1 MPWLHRTPCWVAAV
15 KSTVGTDELASAGAA
30 HDALADLGVGFVSI
44 AGASTEPLVNQLD
57 ATAGVTRLSNNN
69 GLILWRVLPRG
80 SAIGSSRVRLVDA
93 TGAPGVDPCHR
104 RPRSNRCRHRSCHGR
119 ICSWASARG
128 GRAEPV
134 GSPRRRDVRRTTA
147 CHRGGRAAADVPS
160 AAHRWSAQHH
170 PCADLPAV
178 ALGAAGPAARRTVH
192 DGPVRINERE
202 EDALRGVLRPSAL
215 ARPVALVAVGVGLAL
230 APPYLPVPVNLAH
243 ASSPAAT
250 ARTHADPV
258 TQTRLVCP
266 GPEALGVEGLPDQ
279 AAQTVSVAAVSAPP
293 VSLPS
298 GFATSSGAGSL
309 TMSGLHPVERGPRR
323 SLAEVRSSL
332 VRSLRLDPCWSP
344 GSAPWH
350 QERLPPN
357 GPQPRRAT
365 PEAWS
370 RQPVC
375 RRLPPHGWSPEALR
389 RVVWNTWSLPTP
401 GRTR

>member
-1 MPWLHRTPCWVAAV
+1 MVIPGWVGVSAVLTRQVPNTPAVAADQADNPLGNRLLAMTWDRDAIGYRLVGAEPGPVVRDLPDALAAPDPLLGAAV

-192 DGPVRINERE
+192 DPPVRINGRQ

-230 APPYLPVPVNLAH
+230 APPICRYLSTWP
-243 ASSPAAT
+243 
-250 ARTHADPV
+250 
-258 TQTRLVCP
+258 TRAVLLRRP
-266 GPEALGVEGLPDQ
+266 GP
-279 AAQTVSVAAVSAPP
+279 T
-293 VSLPS
+293 
-298 GFATSSGAGSL
+298 L
-309 TMSGLHPVERGPRR
+309 TRSPRR
-323 SLAEVRSSL
+323 GWSVQAQRRSAS
-332 VRSLRLDPCWSP
+332 RDCPT
-344 GSAPWH
+344 
-350 QERLPPN
+350 
-357 GPQPRRAT
+357 RR
-365 PEAWS
+365 
-370 RQPVC
+370 
-375 RRLPPHGWSPEALR
+375 RRLFPWR
-389 RVVWNTWSLPTP
+389 R
-401 GRTR
+401 